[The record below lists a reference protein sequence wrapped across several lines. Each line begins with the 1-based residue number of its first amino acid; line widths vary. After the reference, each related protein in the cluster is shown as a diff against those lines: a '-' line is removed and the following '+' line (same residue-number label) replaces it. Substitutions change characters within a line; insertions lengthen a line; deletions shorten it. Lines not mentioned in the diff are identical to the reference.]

1 MQAVTTSDHKALDL
15 LALDLQLSE
24 AAEEGLRDF
33 QRWSAAQVDANEP
46 QPDGVPPVVEGGQG
60 KEGTDLMDM
69 AMPLAFV
76 VFVALLIVAGG
87 RVLAWW

>member
-1 MQAVTTSDHKALDL
+1 MQAVVRRKRSPEDL
-15 LALDLQLSE
+15 ILLDLQLSQ
-24 AAEEGLRDF
+24 AAEEALRDF
-33 QRWSAAQVDANEP
+33 EKFSAQADKAEP